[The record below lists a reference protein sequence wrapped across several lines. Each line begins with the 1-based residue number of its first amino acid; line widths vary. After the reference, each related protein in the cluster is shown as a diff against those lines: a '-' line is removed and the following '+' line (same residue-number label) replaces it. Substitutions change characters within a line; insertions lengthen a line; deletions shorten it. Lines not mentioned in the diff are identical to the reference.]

1 MVIKKGGKKGKK
13 TKNNQQSQEV
23 RPLPIKELDQEYCQV
38 NKLLGN
44 CRLEGNCF
52 DGKIRL
58 CKIRG
63 TLTRKKVWIGAGD
76 LVLVSLRDF
85 EDDKCDVILKYTPEE
100 VKKLKKMG
108 EIPDT
113 VNINDPTVE
122 TKEDD
127 IGFDITNNDSDD
139 EDEDEKVKQPIDIDG
154 I

>member
-13 TKNNQQSQEV
+13 TKNNQQSEEV
-23 RPLPIKELDQEYCQV
+23 RPLPLKDLDQEYCQV

-58 CKIRG
+58 GKIRG
-63 TLTRKKVWIGAGD
+63 TMTRKKVWVGVGD

-85 EDDKCDVILKYTPEE
+85 EDDKCDVILKYTPSE

-113 VNINDPTVE
+113 VNINDPTLE

-127 IGFDITNNDSDD
+127 IGIEFTNNDSED
-139 EDEDEKVKQPIDIDG
+139 EDEDDKKDIDIAA